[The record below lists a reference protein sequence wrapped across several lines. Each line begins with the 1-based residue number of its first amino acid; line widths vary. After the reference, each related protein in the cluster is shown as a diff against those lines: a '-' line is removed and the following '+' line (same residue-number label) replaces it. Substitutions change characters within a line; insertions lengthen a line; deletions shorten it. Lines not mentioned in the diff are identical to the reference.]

1 MHSCA
6 GGSRTTLIICRIY
19 LVPPMAPCLTSSE
32 QPKLHPR
39 PTQRRTVNKLL
50 DKSPTIRSRSPTK
63 SFPDRLCTTNYF
75 PNSYFSTNYFSTKVP
90 TSTNIPETTRESYI
104 KQQATA
110 MRESADYCSTKALML
125 TPLIRTMRPPYL
137 QQQGT
142 AMKESADNCSTKALE
157 KPPIIRTMRER
168 LKN

>member
-1 MHSCA
+1 MHSSA
-6 GGSRTTLIICRIY
+6 VGSRTTLAIWRIY
-19 LVPPMAPCLTSSE
+19 LVPPKTPGLTSSE

-63 SFPDRLCTTNYF
+63 SFPDRYCTTNYF
-75 PNSYFSTNYFSTKVP
+75 PNSYISTNYFSTKVP

-110 MRESADYCSTKALML
+110 MRESADYCSTKALVL
-125 TPLIRTMRPPYL
+125 TTLI
-137 QQQGT
+137 
-142 AMKESADNCSTKALE
+142 KTKTHH
-157 KPPIIRTMRER
+157 K
-168 LKN
+168 

>member
-1 MHSCA
+1 
-6 GGSRTTLIICRIY
+6 
-19 LVPPMAPCLTSSE
+19 MAPCLTSSE

-39 PTQRRTVNKLL
+39 PTQRRTVNNFLVLL
-50 DKSPTIRSRSPTK
+50 LTIRSRSPTK
-63 SFPDRLCTTNYF
+63 SFPDRFCTTNYF

-125 TPLIRTMRPPYL
+125 TPLIRTMTPPYL

-142 AMKESADNCSTKALE
+142 AMKESADYCSTKAQE
-157 KPPIIRTMRER
+157 TTTHWRTATA
-168 LKN
+168 